1 MPKAISPEVDYN
13 ILTDIA
19 LNVSSKEIAMKY
31 GVSLSYI
38 SKIRTGKKKVKYVTS
53 NVVSENFIIPLEKF
67 IYDNRESLKGD
78 VTDSLTNMIVSKL
91 EEVKVLISA
100 REVVKQGRKKL

>member
-19 LNVSSKEIAMKY
+19 LNVPSKEIAIKY

-38 SKIRTGKKKVKYVTS
+38 SKIRTGKKKVNYITS
-53 NVVSENFIIPLEKF
+53 NIVSKDFIIPLEKF
-67 IYDNRESLKGD
+67 IFDNRESLKGD
-78 VTDSLTNMIVSKL
+78 VTDSLTNMIISKL
-91 EEVKVLISA
+91 EEVKVLIIA
-100 REVVKQGRKKL
+100 REAVRQGRK